1 MGKNLLIAI
10 GSAIVGALLLFVLLP
25 KPAPAPPVAG
35 PCKSGEKFCIPVY
48 VIMVGDE
55 YQVQQIANVTVSE
68 GGPIFWEL
76 ADRNY
81 TFPGNGIDFDTP
93 GKGTA
98 APKGE
103 FKECAP
109 MPGFNG
115 PNTKFRCTFGGS
127 KGKFPYKVNVDGLG
141 TPKPLDPYIVNGN

>member
-1 MGKNLLIAI
+1 MGKNVLVAI

-25 KPAPAPPVAG
+25 KPAPQVPG

-55 YQVQQIANVTVSE
+55 YQVQGIANVEVKE

-76 ADRNY
+76 GNANY
-81 TFPGNGIDFDTP
+81 TFPANGIDFDTP

-109 MPGFNG
+109 MPGYNG